1 MVKTMASR
9 TYEAHLSA
17 GADKARGA
25 AEDMGDLAFEVRV
38 LRWMLGAV
46 LAGMV
51 TGFGLLATMVFQVL
65 LRLPS

>member
-1 MVKTMASR
+1 MASR

-17 GADKARGA
+17 GADADKARGA
-25 AEDMGDLAFEVRV
+25 AEDMGDLVFEVRV